1 MRYIYACK
9 SEKFR
14 KKIFFKIFWV
24 SLRVLVSM
32 ESTIWV
38 RAAPVQCGY
47 GTRTR
52 TVRVFWITRAKPLVH
67 NFQPMSSPSWSYF
80 EYIKWTILTN
90 FMKIKSNANLQNIA
104 FVPKARP
111 LSMSTEVSECTHH
124 LPFVYLTVLATE
136 QTYLFH
142 SAWANKSVIRQLV
155 SLRPQMLLVI
165 VVEF

>member
-1 MRYIYACK
+1 MNFKKWINTLLKYALIEANRYTTPG
-9 SEKFR
+9 
-14 KKIFFKIFWV
+14 IFIKH
-24 SLRVLVSM
+24 
-32 ESTIWV
+32 
-38 RAAPVQCGY
+38 
-47 GTRTR
+47 
-52 TVRVFWITRAKPLVH
+52 RAKPLVR

-155 SLRPQMLLVI
+155 NLSPQMLLVI